1 MDFKIA
7 ILPGDGIGPEVISE
21 AVKVLKAIGKKFG
34 HSFHLLY
41 GDIGG
46 GAIDKYSNPIPE
58 ETLTTIDN
66 SDAILFGA
74 VGGPKWDDPEAKS
87 RPEDGILFLRKS
99 LDLFANLRP
108 IKVFKSLIDTSP
120 IKSELL
126 NGVDI
131 IVVRELTGGLYF
143 GSPKKRWI
151 TSEER
156 NAVDTLIYSE
166 YEIKRILK
174 IGFELALTRDK
185 KLASIDKANV
195 LETGRLW
202 RQIASEI
209 SKDYPGVELEH
220 ILVDNAS
227 MQLIQNP
234 SKFDVIVSENTF
246 GDILTDEA
254 SVLSGSMG
262 MIPSAS
268 LSFLNT
274 DNKSKKIKTSLYEPI
289 HGTAPDIAG
298 KGIANPIGM
307 ILSVALMLNYSFGL
321 QKESQEIYK
330 TIETIL
336 SLGYRTKDIV
346 LKGEKPISTTKMG
359 DLISD
364 FLIQ

>member
-1 MDFKIA
+1 MDYKIA

-21 AVKVLKAIGKKFG
+21 AVKILKVIEKKYD
-34 HSFHLLY
+34 HSFELLD
-41 GDIGG
+41 GIIGG
-46 GAIDKYSNPIPE
+46 AAIDKYANPIPK
-58 ETLTTIDN
+58 ETLSVIDK

-74 VGGPKWDDPEAKS
+74 VGGPKWDDPNAEL

-99 LDLFANLRP
+99 LNLFANLRP
-108 IKVFKSLIDTSP
+108 IKIFKPLIDSSP
-120 IKSELL
+120 IKSDLL
-126 NGVDI
+126 NEVDI

-143 GSPKKRWI
+143 GSPKKRWV
-151 TSEER
+151 TAKGR
-156 NAVDTLIYSE
+156 KAVDTLIYSE
-166 YEIKRILK
+166 SEIKRILK
-174 IGFELALTRDK
+174 VAFQLASSRNQ

-202 RQIASEI
+202 RQIATEM
-209 SKDYPGVELEH
+209 SKDYPNVNLEH

-227 MQLIQNP
+227 MQIIQNP
-234 SKFDVIVSENTF
+234 YKFDVIVSENTF

-268 LSFLNT
+268 LSSLN
-274 DNKSKKIKTSLYEPI
+274 NNSNSKKIKPSLYEPI

-321 QKESQEIYK
+321 KVEADAIYK
-330 TIETIL
+330 SINSSL

-346 LKGEKPISTTKMG
+346 SSGYEAISTSKMG
-359 DLISD
+359 DIISD
-364 FLIQ
+364 AIE

>member
-7 ILPGDGIGPEVISE
+7 ILPGDGIGPEVIAES
-21 AVKVLKAIGKKFG
+21 VKILKIIGKKYG
-34 HSFHLLY
+34 HSFDLY
-41 GDIGG
+41 NGIIGG
-46 GAIDKYSNPIPE
+46 VAIDEFANPIPN
-58 ETLTTIDN
+58 ETLSIIEK

-74 VGGPKWDDPEAKS
+74 VGGPKWDDPDAKI

-99 LDLFANLRP
+99 LNLFANLRP
-108 IKVFKSLIDTSP
+108 IKIFPSLINTSP
-120 IKSELL
+120 IKPELL

-143 GSPKKRWI
+143 GTPKKRWS
-151 TSEER
+151 TSKGR
-156 NAVDTLIYSE
+156 KAVDTLIYSE
-166 YEIKRILK
+166 SEIKRILK
-174 IGFELALTRDK
+174 IAFQLALVRNK
-185 KLASIDKANV
+185 KLTSVDKANV

-202 RQIASEI
+202 RQIATEMSI
-209 SKDYPGVELEH
+209 DYPDIELEH

-227 MQLIQNP
+227 MQIIQNP
-234 SKFDVIVSENTF
+234 NKFDVIVSENTF

-254 SVLSGSMG
+254 SILSGSMG

-268 LSFLNT
+268 LSSLN
-274 DNKSKKIKTSLYEPI
+274 NNIKSRNTKPSLYEPI

-321 QKESQEIYK
+321 KKEADAINNSVESV
-330 TIETIL
+330 L

-346 LKGEKPISTTKMG
+346 STGNKPLSTSKMG
-359 DLISD
+359 DMIKD
-364 FLIQ
+364 HIE